1 MTSTR
6 FLAWV
11 LCVSGASG
19 LMQLTGTAASP
30 QTGVITG
37 IVVNDEMPSRPI
49 RRAVVTA
56 TAVGLAASHSS
67 VTDDE
72 GRFTLDQVPAGS
84 YTITAARSTF
94 ITSAYGAQRPARRGQ
109 PVRVASGEVVPDL
122 VVRLW
127 RGAVLSG
134 TVRDEQGRAVPG
146 QRVRAIPAV
155 TSGAVFLSLTNN
167 PSVSN
172 SAGEFRIFGLEPGDY
187 YLTAQPDASPRGA
200 TLLQDA
206 YIDQVLDALRRNGR
220 GLPRQSETAPA
231 AVPTRAVID
240 SPIYWPGTVH
250 ASQAIAVTVGAG
262 IEKAGLDL
270 RLIRVP
276 TVTVTGR
283 VTQVDGMP
291 AVGATVQ
298 LADVRDVPQLA
309 ALTVALTTA
318 AGPGGFFEI
327 DGVPAGSYRVMAS
340 MMEPAVA
347 VGAQRKTSWAVER
360 LHTSG
365 ENVDL
370 ALRLQPGL
378 TISGRIQVAD
388 AGDSGGVPR
397 GVSVALMPANVGYVS
412 STASLESARG
422 GAAVRPDG
430 TFVVPDLRPE
440 VAYRLFVNGVGEALW
455 PVSAVIAGADLFDG
469 PTVLGA
475 DHSSQPLT
483 VTFSRVRTEIFGTL
497 TGDPLIS
504 PIFVVVFPV
513 NRAQWGQER
522 RTRAMQPDASGGY
535 RFENLPPGE
544 YWIGAIGDVDAEAW
558 TSPSFLE
565 LLQQQ
570 ALKVVLGHGER
581 RQVDLRTR

>member
-1 MTSTR
+1 MRLLT
-6 FLAWV
+6 
-11 LCVSGASG
+11 LCLCMSGAAG
-19 LMQLTGTAASP
+19 AMQSTGTATSP
-30 QTGVITG
+30 PTGTIAG
-37 IVVNDEMPSRPI
+37 IVVNDETPPRPV

-56 TAVGLAASHSS
+56 TAAGSVTSYST

-72 GRFTLDQVPAGS
+72 GRFTLERVPAGN
-84 YTITAARSTF
+84 YAITASRSTF
-94 ITSAYGAQRPARRGQ
+94 ITSAYGAQRPARRGR
-109 PVRVASGEVVPDL
+109 PVPVASGELVSDL

-134 TVRDEQGRAVPG
+134 TVRDEQGRGVPG
-146 QRVRAIPAV
+146 QRVRAIPAA
-155 TSGAVFLSLTNN
+155 TPGASFLSLTNN
-167 PSVSN
+167 PAVSDVR
-172 SAGEFRIFGLEPGDY
+172 GEFRIFGLEPGDY

-200 TLLQDA
+200 TLLQDT

-220 GLPRQSETAPA
+220 GLPRQNETTPA
-231 AVPTRAVID
+231 AVPTRAAIG
-240 SPIYWPGTVH
+240 SPVYWPGTVH
-250 ASQAIAVTVGAG
+250 ASQAVAVTVGAG

-270 RLIRVP
+270 NLIRVP
-276 TVTVTGR
+276 AAAVAGR
-283 VTQVDGMP
+283 VTQLDGTP

-298 LADVRDVPQLA
+298 LADVREVPQLS
-309 ALTVALTTA
+309 ALTAAFTTV
-318 AGPGGFFEI
+318 AGPGGFFEV
-327 DGVPAGSYRVMAS
+327 DGVPAGSYQVMAS
-340 MMEPAVA
+340 MMEPAVTA
-347 VGAQRKTSWAVER
+347 GAQRKTSWAVER

-370 ALRLQPGL
+370 QLRLQPGL
-378 TISGRIQVAD
+378 TISGRIQVSD
-388 AGDSGGVPR
+388 AGDSAGVPR
-397 GVSVALMPANVGYVS
+397 GVSVALMPANAGYVS

-422 GAAVRPDG
+422 GATVRPDG
-430 TFVVPDLRPE
+430 TFVIPNLRPE
-440 VAYRLFVNGVGEALW
+440 VAYRLFVNGMGGALW
-455 PVSAVIAGADLFDG
+455 PVSAVIAGVDLFDG
-469 PTVLGA
+469 PTVLGT

-483 VTFSRVRTEIFGTL
+483 VTFSPVRTEIFGTL
-497 TGDPLIS
+497 AGDPLIS

-558 TSPSFLE
+558 KSPAFLE